1 MNINFVES
9 IFVRSFLLILK
20 TKISFSLYNN
30 LKFGN
35 RSIIDEKKNFNIL
48 IIPSTRSLY
57 SRKTWTS

>member
-1 MNINFVES
+1 MNINLVES

-30 LKFGN
+30 LKFAN
-35 RSIIDEKKNFNIL
+35 RSIIDEKKNFNVL